1 MSPRCEFAAHWAMP
15 APQKPKPG
23 SKTKART
30 ATSAASVARPLVTIA
45 VIGAVIGVLVVVAAG
60 VSSVVNPRSM
70 FSGSQSKP
78 QWVTP
83 GEVRATT
90 RDGTLVRLRVALDA
104 PDSSTRSA
112 LESRLQQV
120 GLLLEVSVA
129 ALSRSDLAGAE
140 GLARLAHEMLQRLNA
155 YLASEGVA
163 PLKSVAIQ
171 DLWYTTR

>member
-1 MSPRCEFAAHWAMP
+1 MP
-15 APQKPKPG
+15 AFDAPAHGAFSVGAEPLANGNSTAPG
-23 SKTKART
+23 QSL
-30 ATSAASVARPLVTIA
+30 SASRPEDGSIHT
-45 VIGAVIGVLVVVAAG
+45 
-60 VSSVVNPRSM
+60 RSM